1 MEKHNLFWVDEFIE
15 KVKPYIYVRLDDNLL
30 IKRPNNAQKLN
41 KTGAIILK
49 KLLDGA
55 SINEIIKKIG
65 DNPSKLYQLESFLW
79 AVRHSLEGKLDVF
92 TLNKAV
98 EKKPFN
104 MKFSQYP
111 VLSELAITYRCNLK
125 CRFCYAGCND
135 TSNPINSHN
144 ELSTKQLKQLIDKIF
159 FDAKV
164 PSISFTGGEP
174 LLRKDLPEL
183 IAHAKK
189 HKMRVNLITNGTLI
203 DEKKAKKLVRA
214 GLDSAQVS
222 LEGIKAFTH
231 DDLVRVNGAFQKT
244 LIAIDAFKKVGLH
257 VHTNT
262 TLTRKNIEEAI
273 CFPRFV
279 KNTLGL
285 DKFSMNMII
294 PTGSGAMHNE
304 VILYYH
310 EMGDCIRKIITES
323 KKHDVEFMW
332 YSPLPMCMF
341 NTIPH
346 GLGNK
351 GCSACDG
358 LLSLAPNGD
367 VLPCASYNMS
377 VGNLLKEDFLSIWQ
391 NDKSKYCREKQFAH
405 EYCKECEHFH
415 ICNGACP
422 LYWRQI
428 GYKELNE
435 IIDNQT
441 VKI

>member
-1 MEKHNLFWVDEFIE
+1 MKKHNLFWVDEFIE
-15 KVKPYIYVRLDDNLL
+15 NVKPYIYVRLDDNLL

-41 KTGAIILK
+41 KTGAQTLKIL
-49 KLLDGA
+49 LEGT

-65 DNPSKLYQLESFLW
+65 DNPSKIAQLESFLF

-98 EKKPFN
+98 EKKPFD
-104 MKFSQYP
+104 MKFSRYP

-135 TSNPINSHN
+135 TSNPINSHD
-144 ELSTKQLKQLIDKIF
+144 ELSTKQLKKLIDIIF
-159 FDAKV
+159 LDAKV

-183 IAHAKK
+183 VAHAKK
-189 HKMRVNLITNGTLI
+189 HGMRVNLITNGTYI
-203 DEKKAKKLVRA
+203 DTKTGKKLVKS

-222 LEGIKAFTH
+222 LEGIKATTH
-231 DDLVRVNGAFQKT
+231 DELVGLKG
-244 LIAIDAFKKVGLH
+244 AFKKALNGVEIFKKLGIH
-257 VHTNT
+257 IHTNT

-273 CFPRFV
+273 DFPRFV
-279 KNTLGL
+279 KNTLGIN
-285 DKFSMNMII
+285 KFSMNMII
-294 PTGSGAMHNE
+294 PTGSGAMHKE
-304 VILYYH
+304 VILYYQ
-310 EMGDCIRKIITES
+310 EMGGYIRKIIEES
-323 KKHDVEFMW
+323 KKYDVEFMW

-358 LLSLAPNGD
+358 LLSVAPNGD
-367 VLPCASYNMS
+367 ILPCASYNMS
-377 VGNLLKEDFLSIWQ
+377 VGNLLKEDFSFIWQ
-391 NDKSKYCREKQFAH
+391 NDTSKFCREKQFAH
-405 EYCKECEHFH
+405 EYCKTCEHFH

-422 LYWRQI
+422 LYWRQT
-428 GYKELNE
+428 GYKELNKV
-435 IIDNQT
+435 IDKQT